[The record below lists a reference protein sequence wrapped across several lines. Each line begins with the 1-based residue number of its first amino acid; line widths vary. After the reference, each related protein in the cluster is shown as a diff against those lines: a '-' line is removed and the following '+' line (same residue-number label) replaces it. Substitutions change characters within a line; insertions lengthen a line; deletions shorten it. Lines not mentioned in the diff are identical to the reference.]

1 MKGRK
6 ARSGRRR
13 EEELIGGSS
22 LLAGGAR
29 PTSASQQAL
38 PTSHSIRPPKQN
50 GHQVSRL
57 EEGQLNGIS
66 ITEAKWPPSVSRAEP
81 APKSR
86 QQSSRLSQVA
96 FIMATQSAA
105 WKGMRGKE
113 GMCTEVEERGMKIHS
128 SHRSY
133 APLGREIGALR

>member
-57 EEGQLNGIS
+57 EEGELNRGS
-66 ITEAKWPPSVSRAEP
+66 ITKCEGLTIEP
-81 APKSR
+81 AAQSR
-86 QQSSRLSQVA
+86 
-96 FIMATQSAA
+96 
-105 WKGMRGKE
+105 
-113 GMCTEVEERGMKIHS
+113 
-128 SHRSY
+128 
-133 APLGREIGALR
+133 

>member
-1 MKGRK
+1 MSEGKEAAERERNERRIGVWKERK
-6 ARSGRRR
+6 RRKEEESGRRR

-66 ITEAKWPPSVSRAEP
+66 ITEAKWPPSVSRADN
-81 APKSR
+81 
-86 QQSSRLSQVA
+86 
-96 FIMATQSAA
+96 
-105 WKGMRGKE
+105 
-113 GMCTEVEERGMKIHS
+113 
-128 SHRSY
+128 
-133 APLGREIGALR
+133 